1 MVRASAMVLNSTL
14 NNSSVISWQ
23 PVLLVDETGVPFD
36 NHWPAASYWQT
47 LSHNVVLTIP
57 CH

>member
-14 NNSSVISWQ
+14 NNSSVILWQ
-23 PVLLVDETGVPFD
+23 LIVLVDETGVPCE
-36 NHWPAASYWQT
+36 NHWPVASYWQT
-47 LSHNVVLTIP
+47 LSHNVVSSIP

>member
-23 PVLLVDETGVPFD
+23 LILLVDETGVPCE
-36 NHWPAASYWQT
+36 NHWPAVRYWQI
-47 LSHNVVLTIP
+47 LSHNVVSRIP

>member
-23 PVLLVDETGVPFD
+23 QVLLVDETGVPCE

-47 LSHNVVLTIP
+47 LSHTVVSSLP